1 MALSREERLTRKCE
15 AEKIQ
20 QSRISQDPKLVK
32 ENEKHRERYHKK
44 RNEKET
50 VKQKADRQ
58 MKWRLEKLKYRK
70 VSTDKESEPSER
82 STRSDSMKRIVKVKA
97 D

>member
-50 VKQKADRQ
+50 VNRKQI
-58 MKWRLEKLKYRK
+58 
-70 VSTDKESEPSER
+70 DK
-82 STRSDSMKRIVKVKA
+82 
-97 D
+97 